1 MPERI
6 DQFSIAYSKFTEEV
20 VSKVRRETFGDD
32 IGQNSWTLKQ
42 EYEGFLHD
50 LQVALGKRLLDVACG
65 AGGPAL
71 FSAGKTGCS
80 VVGID
85 INADGIATAKTRA
98 RELGLADRAIFQVT
112 DVGTKLPFDN
122 EAFDAI
128 ICVEAVIH
136 FSNRSELFREW
147 RRVLREHCRVLFT
160 DPVVITGL
168 VTDEELATR
177 SSIAKFVF
185 SPPGEDERLLK
196 EAKLKPL
203 RIENSTS
210 AMGQVARAW
219 RASRARHEDELVK
232 LEGPD
237 GFRGLQKFFDCVS
250 RLSEEKRMSRFT
262 ILAERG

>member
-1 MPERI
+1 M
-6 DQFSIAYSKFTEEV
+6 
-20 VSKVRRETFGDD
+20 
-32 IGQNSWTLKQ
+32 
-42 EYEGFLHD
+42 
-50 LQVALGKRLLDVACG
+50 
-65 AGGPAL
+65 
-71 FSAGKTGCS
+71 FSAHRTGCS

-85 INADGIATAKTRA
+85 MNVEGIATAKTQA

-112 DVGTKLPFDN
+112 DVTTKLPFEN

-128 ICVEAVIH
+128 ICVDGVIH
-136 FSNRSELFREW
+136 FPNRAELFREW
-147 RRVLREHCRVLFT
+147 RRVLREHGRVLFT

-177 SSIAKFVF
+177 SSIAKFIF

-210 AMGQVARAW
+210 AMGLVAKDW

-237 GFRGLQKFFDCVS
+237 RFEGLQKFFECVS
-250 RLSEEKRMSRFT
+250 RLADEKRMSRFT
-262 ILAERG
+262 ILAERA